1 MTEPPSLHLTERPAH
16 IPPECVIDFDYF
28 HPPGMEKGEDVYTA
42 LKHLH
47 DLPDILWTPR
57 NGGHWIATRTEDMRW
72 IRSEPL
78 LFSRKESVVP
88 AGMMHTLM
96 PPTNIDPPYH
106 ARFRAVLN
114 PYFTPAA
121 VGRLEDGIRAITVEL
136 IEDFWQAGRCDFIEE
151 FARIMPVVVFLNLLQ
166 LPTDRRAQFLE
177 WGRGYINAPDQES
190 KDRAA
195 ATVAE
200 FLSGVLDEREAHP
213 RGDLF
218 SSIAAWRKNPRFQ
231 SEEEVIGMAMVSFLA
246 GLDTVTGLLN
256 FTVSH
261 LAAHPDAQHRL
272 VREPAIAPKAAEE
285 YIRRHGLSNS
295 GRLITA
301 DVTRKG
307 VTMKEGDILLVVDA
321 LCSMDERACPGAM
334 EIDFDRDN
342 SVIDTFGNGV
352 HRCVGEH
359 LARLELRV
367 FLEEWMTR
375 IPEFRIDPEKPPVTY
390 SGVVMGM
397 SQLGL
402 CWDAPR

>member
-1 MTEPPSLHLTERPAH
+1 MAESINPPLAERPAH
-16 IPPECVIDFDYF
+16 VPPECVVDFDYF
-28 HPPGMEKGEDVYTA
+28 HPPGMERGEDVYTA

-57 NGGHWIATRTEDMRW
+57 NGGHWIATRAEDMRW

-88 AGMMHTLM
+88 RGAMNTLM
-96 PPTNIDPPYH
+96 PPTNVDPPYH

-121 VGRLEDGIRAITVEL
+121 VSRLEGGIRAITIEL
-136 IEDFWQAGRCDFIEE
+136 IEGFRAKGRCEFVED

-166 LPTDRRAQFLE
+166 LPTERRAQFLE

-190 KDRAA
+190 KDQAA
-195 ATVAE
+195 ATVAQ
-200 FLSGVLDEREAHP
+200 FLAGVLDEREAHP
-213 RGDLF
+213 GDDLF
-218 SSIAAWRKNPRFQ
+218 SSIAAWRRNPRFQ

-246 GLDTVTGLLN
+246 GLDTVTGLLS
-256 FTVSH
+256 FTAAH
-261 LAAHPDAQHRL
+261 LADHPEAQRRL
-272 VREPAIAPKAAEE
+272 AREPGIVAAAAEE
-285 YIRRHGLSNS
+285 YIRRHGLSHS

-307 VTMKEGDILLVVDA
+307 VAMKEGEILLVVDA
-321 LCSMDERACPGAM
+321 LCSMDERAYPDPLT
-334 EIDFDRDN
+334 IDFDRDN
-342 SVIDTFGNGV
+342 SVQDTFGNGV

-367 FLEEWMTR
+367 FLEEWTAR
-375 IPEFRIDPEKPPVTY
+375 IPEFRIDPDKPPVTY
-390 SGVVMGM
+390 SGVVIGM

-402 CWDAPR
+402 LWDV

>member
-1 MTEPPSLHLTERPAH
+1 VSAAGDPLLAERPPHVPA
-16 IPPECVIDFDYF
+16 ECVVDFDYF
-28 HPPGMEKGEDVYTA
+28 NPPGMERGEDVFTA
-42 LKHLH
+42 LGHLH
-47 DLPDILWTPR
+47 DMPDICWTPR
-57 NGGHWIATRTEDMRW
+57 NGGHWIATRAEDMRW

-88 AGMMHTLM
+88 AGMMKGLM

-121 VGRLEDGIRAITVEL
+121 VSRLEASIRETSVEL
-136 IEDFWQAGRCDFIEE
+136 IEDLQPKGGCDFVEE
-151 FARIMPVVVFLNLLQ
+151 FARIMPVNVFLTLLQ
-166 LPTDRRAQFLE
+166 LPTDRRGQFLE
-177 WGRGYINAPDQES
+177 WGRAYINAPDNES

-195 ATVAE
+195 ATVAQ
-200 FLSGVLDEREAHP
+200 FLTTVLNEREASP
-213 RGDLF
+213 GDDLF
-218 SSIAAWRKNPRFQ
+218 SAIAAWRRNPRFQ

-256 FTVSH
+256 FTALH
-261 LAAHPDAQHRL
+261 LATHPEARARL
-272 VREPAIAPKAAEE
+272 ASEPGIVPAAAEE

-307 VTMKEGDILLVVDA
+307 VTMMQGDILLVVDA
-321 LCSMDERACPGAM
+321 LCSLDERAYPDAG
-334 EIDFDRDN
+334 EVDFSRDN
-342 SVIDTFGNGV
+342 SLHDTFGNGV

-359 LARLELRV
+359 LARLEMRI
-367 FLEEWMTR
+367 FLEEWMKR
-375 IPEFRIDPEKPPVTY
+375 IPDFRLDPELPPVTY
-390 SGVVMGM
+390 SGVVIGV

-402 CWDAPR
+402 IWDV

>member
-1 MTEPPSLHLTERPAH
+1 MAVPDDPLLAERPAH
-16 IPPECVIDFDYF
+16 VPPECVVDFDYF
-28 HPPGMEKGEDVYTA
+28 HPPGMERGEDVFTA

-47 DLPDILWTPR
+47 ELPDILWTPR
-57 NGGHWIATRTEDMRW
+57 NGGHWIATRAEDMRW

-88 AGMMHTLM
+88 AGMMHDLM

-121 VGRLEDGIRAITVEL
+121 VSRLEEGIRRATVEL
-136 IEDFWQAGRCDFIEE
+136 IEGFRPRGACEFVEQ
-151 FARIMPVVVFLNLLQ
+151 FARIMPVNVFLSLLQ
-166 LPTDRRAQFLE
+166 LPTERREQFLE
-177 WGRGYINAPDQES
+177 WGRGYINAPDKES

-200 FLSGVLDEREAHP
+200 FLAGVLNEREAHP
-213 RGDLF
+213 GDDLF
-218 SSIAAWRKNPRFQ
+218 SSIAAWRKNPRFR

-246 GLDTVTGLLN
+246 GLDTVTGLLS
-256 FTVSH
+256 FTALH
-261 LAAHPDAQHRL
+261 LATHPEARRRL
-272 VREPAIAPKAAEE
+272 VDDPAIVPQAAEE

-295 GRLITA
+295 GRLITD
-301 DVTRKG
+301 DVIRKG
-307 VTMKEGDILLVVDA
+307 VHMKKGEILLVVDA
-321 LCSMDERACPGAM
+321 LCSMDERACPNAM
-334 EIDFDRDN
+334 NVDFDRDN

-359 LARLELRV
+359 LARLEMRI
-367 FLEEWMTR
+367 FLEEWMKR
-375 IPEFRIDPEKPPVTY
+375 IPDFRLDPDKPPLTY
-390 SGVVMGM
+390 SGVVIGV

-402 CWDAPR
+402 VWKA